1 MENGVKHRLSEH
13 EKIKLVDE
21 YFQSGKSKAA
31 FAKMHGLDRKSLAR
45 WIKRFEDEPY
55 VHTLRINTSNEIS
68 DTEAVFSIS
77 CVEYFELLKIKR
89 KYEAIHSVLDI

>member
-13 EKIKLVDE
+13 EKIRLVDE

-31 FAKMHGLDRKSLAR
+31 FASEKNIDRKSLAR
-45 WIKRFEDEPY
+45 WIKKIESKPRA
-55 VHTLRINTSNEIS
+55 HTLNIKTSNEMS

-89 KYEAIHSVLDI
+89 KYEAINSVLDI

>member
-13 EKIKLVDE
+13 EKIRLVDE

-31 FAKMHGLDRKSLAR
+31 FARMHGLDRKSLAR
-45 WIKRFEDEPY
+45 WIKRIEAKPRA
-55 VHTLRINTSNEIS
+55 HTLNIKTSNEMS

-89 KYEAIHSVLDI
+89 KYEAINSVLDI